1 MSLNDIQL
9 STAQLVDLYGRHL
22 VAGSGDEAP
31 VPRPAAQPPV
41 AAEKPAPAAAMT
53 NAPVPPAA
61 PKPLQY
67 LGKNQKKTAIL
78 VNYPNEVYLPE
89 GELNFLTSILQAC
102 RLNLGDVAIVNHAH
116 YPLVPAAL
124 YEQLQSQYLLIFGV
138 PVAEPALQQLA
149 PFTPL
154 RQNDCNIVQAPPL
167 DQLNNNSPE
176 GKLLK
181 TKLWGCLKQLFNV

>member
-1 MSLNDIQL
+1 
-9 STAQLVDLYGRHL
+9 
-22 VAGSGDEAP
+22 
-31 VPRPAAQPPV
+31 PV
-41 AAEKPAPAAAMT
+41 AQIVQPAIQ
-53 NAPVPPAA
+53 PAA

-67 LGKNQKKTAIL
+67 LGKNQKKTTIL
-78 VNYPNEVYLPE
+78 VHYPSEVYVPE
-89 GELNFLTSILQAC
+89 AGLNFLTSILQAC

-116 YPLVPAAL
+116 HPLPPADL
-124 YEQLQSQYLLIFGV
+124 CSQLQSQYLLVFGV
-138 PVAEPALQQLA
+138 PLSDPALQTLP

-154 RQNDCNIVQAPPL
+154 QQNGCNIVLAPPL